1 MQVSAK
7 SDYALRALCVL
18 AANAQEHDRDHGGA
32 ASTHVCSVKAADLA
46 AAQGVPR
53 TFLDQ
58 ILVDLRRAGIVE
70 SVRGPTGG
78 HRLARPAYA
87 VTVADVVRVCDG
99 PLALV
104 HGQRP
109 EELAYDGP
117 AARLQD
123 VWVAVRAGLRQV
135 LEHTTLEQVVQGALP
150 AQVTSLSGDPRSWTS
165 VWPPPASPSDGD

>member
-18 AANAQEHDRDHGGA
+18 ATHQSHG
-32 ASTHVCSVKAADLA
+32 CSVKAADLA

-78 HRLARPAYA
+78 HRLARPPYA
-87 VTVADVVRVCDG
+87 VTVADVRA
-99 PLALV
+99 LA
-104 HGQRP
+104 RP
-109 EELAYDGP
+109 
-117 AARLQD
+117 
-123 VWVAVRAGLRQV
+123 V
-135 LEHTTLEQVVQGALP
+135 LEHRLV
-150 AQVTSLSGDPRSWTS
+150 RSFAAESRAVS
-165 VWPPPASPSDGD
+165 VPEILARVLDAVSA